1 MRQIESFSGYLM
13 SFLSNHLSATFLN
26 CSALFDLKLLQQAND
41 ARARRTSHLEETLHV
56 VEVHLRVFFAFI
68 SVTLYFLREKSRL
81 PVVHDM
87 LH

>member
-1 MRQIESFSGYLM
+1 MP
-13 SFLSNHLSATFLN
+13 FLFNHLSATFLN
-26 CSALFDLKLLQQAND
+26 CSALSGLKLLEQEND
-41 ARARRTSHLEETLHV
+41 ARARRISHLEETLHV
-56 VEVHLRVFFAFI
+56 VEDHLRAFFAFI